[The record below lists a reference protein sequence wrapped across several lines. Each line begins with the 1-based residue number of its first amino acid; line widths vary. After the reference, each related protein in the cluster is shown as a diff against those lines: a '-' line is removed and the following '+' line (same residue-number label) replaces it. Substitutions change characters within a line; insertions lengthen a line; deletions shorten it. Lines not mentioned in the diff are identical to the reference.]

1 MWSGSHYSS
10 FVSHMS
16 ASIASRELS
25 HTVVIGKTL
34 VGYPDVLT
42 ASRLPSP
49 NLPALD
55 FSCCILWGDAERCV
69 YVCVCVCL
77 KKFGYL
83 FHMWLQTET
92 VSLVTPWLLFWS
104 SGCYFCD
111 QNGPH
116 EIFLQI
122 WLHGIHSPSN
132 YHIPCPHVTNTPL
145 VSQIKGRW
153 KWIGESNGFVK
164 KT

>member
-1 MWSGSHYSS
+1 MLFVIMWSGSHYSS

-69 YVCVCVCL
+69 YVCVCVF
-77 KKFGYL
+77 KKVWILIPHVIADRNCIFSY
-83 FHMWLQTET
+83 
-92 VSLVTPWLLFWS
+92 SLIVILVQWLLFLRSKWATWNFPADLTPWHS
-104 SGCYFCD
+104 LPFQLSHPLPPCD
-111 QNGPH
+111 KYSFSKPD
-116 EIFLQI
+116 
-122 WLHGIHSPSN
+122 
-132 YHIPCPHVTNTPL
+132 
-145 VSQIKGRW
+145 
-153 KWIGESNGFVK
+153 
-164 KT
+164 